1 MRMFRAAL
9 DYHELNA
16 GAHRKSAKV
25 LTAPSL
31 IWHLAFWTNVR
42 RKKTPDEIKDTLDKF
57 IIAFCGAVAGKVTDL
72 KLSPCISD
80 ICLLFHNTCRKGQL
94 APGQIK
100 LDQRQHDIFAS
111 TSREVS
117 VQFVWLKLD
126 VTVRFEIRSE
136 YFSITTFVE
145 LDKAHEKI
153 ARGEPYSGVDALN
166 NTIGIVLGYL
176 RAPDKP
182 SQPTLADALTK
193 SVNEYFFRDFWNT
206 YEAELLS
213 DPSLTV
219 LMKDRVF
226 KQVFADFRGLI
237 ASEQAVKFVDDGFFT
252 EDKLPKWGQEAKGK
266 FLPLIQHRDRAEQ
279 SRYEC
284 VMNYML
290 DGRAFYM
297 STLGPQVPS
306 IPAKQRIPVEFV
318 IYANQRTP
326 NDAEKMI
333 NNWQLGRLV
342 NQILRLGTLRL
353 CALKDVKLLREA
365 GQQLGLLDQSTQ
377 AARYAIASNDTK
389 AMELI
394 GEAHKKLNSITGRFL
409 RKTGSG
415 LLYRIERSRY
425 YVQQFEENVK
435 VLRIKRL
442 EGDQPYDQFIRRRLG
457 PEFDFIDRLG
467 IRFERATNT
476 IVTLDQ
482 NYLAITQNAL
492 VKQANQIDENIH
504 AIQEWGEF
512 ALLAALVPYYVM
524 HLLDLIIKEKYVP
537 VLTASV
543 WTVFGALA
551 LYRKF
556 KKSRY
561 ALFFLAIALP
571 GVFAVAWPLLSHP
584 AADWSILR
592 VHEMQE
598 KQLDAQKE
606 MLDLQKK
613 QEKLLEDGFV
623 ILRELHELQRSPA
636 GAAEHGTQAPRPGQ
650 PSPKP

>member
-1 MRMFRAAL
+1 MFRAAL

-16 GAHRKSAKV
+16 GAHRKSPKV
-25 LTAPSL
+25 LSAPSL
-31 IWHLAFWTNVR
+31 VWYLAFWTNVR
-42 RKKTPDEIKDTLDKF
+42 RKKTPDEIKHTLDKF
-57 IIAFCGAVAGKVTDL
+57 IIAFCDAVAGRVTELKVE
-72 KLSPCISD
+72 PCIRG
-80 ICLLFHNTCRKGQL
+80 ICLLFNNSCHRDRL
-94 APGQIK
+94 APGQVK
-100 LDQRQHDIFAS
+100 LDQRQNDIFTS
-111 TSREVS
+111 TSRMVS

-126 VTVRFEIRSE
+126 VTIHFEIRSE

-145 LDKAHEKI
+145 LDKADEKI
-153 ARGEPYSGVDALN
+153 ARGEAYSDVDDLNDTIAGVVGYLRTPEKSLQAEAVDAL
-166 NTIGIVLGYL
+166 T
-176 RAPDKP
+176 RR
-182 SQPTLADALTK
+182 
-193 SVNEYFFRDFWNT
+193 VNEYFFRDFWKA

-213 DPSLTV
+213 DPSLTM

-226 KQVFADFRGLI
+226 KQVFADFRGVI
-237 ASEQAVKFVDDGFFT
+237 ASEQAVKFTDDGFFK

-284 VMNYML
+284 ATNYML

-306 IPAKQRIPVEFV
+306 IPAKQRIPVEFIV
-318 IYANQRTP
+318 YACQRTP
-326 NDAEKMI
+326 DDAAKLV
-333 NNWQLGRLV
+333 NKWQLGRLV

-365 GQQLGLLDQSTQ
+365 GQELGLLDQSTQ
-377 AARYAIASNDTK
+377 AARYAIASNDEK

-394 GEAHKKLNSITGRFL
+394 AQAHQNINNITGTFL
-409 RKTGSG
+409 RKSGSG

-435 VLRIKRL
+435 LLRIKRL

-457 PEFDFIDRLG
+457 PEFDFINRLG
-467 IRFERATNT
+467 IRYERAMNN

-482 NYLAITQNAL
+482 NYLAM
-492 VKQANQIDENIH
+492 KANQIDEDIH

-543 WTVFGALA
+543 WTVFGAIG

-556 KKSRY
+556 KKPRY
-561 ALFFLAIALP
+561 VLFFLAIAVP
-571 GVFAVAWPLLSHP
+571 IVVAVALPLLSAP
-584 AADWSILR
+584 VADWSILR

-606 MLDLQKK
+606 MLELQKK
-613 QEKLLEDGFV
+613 QEKLLEEGMV
-623 ILRELHELQRSPA
+623 TLKELHDLQRSPA
-636 GAAEHGTQAPRPGQ
+636 GAAERETPGQ
-650 PSPKP
+650 SPAKP